1 MELNRVQCLVSD
13 DDAMAQFK
21 NYHDILGDV
30 LIERLDPNEEAAIV
44 QKHGD
49 RIPVRTW
56 IIHQARLRSHGIGK
70 FEPGMIVYELFLG
83 QTRDTGT
90 VRPYGAIN
98 LQAPNSDKL
107 RLPPFRSKVI
117 SLVDS
122 DEDVTEVG
130 IGKNGPWSYKNECI
144 YVDLMDEDVKNYNRV
159 GWCPIKGTVDA
170 TEEMWNRLYKIN
182 SKAKSFRKCGYPHYA
197 AMTRV
202 LGDNTAKGMNAFAST
217 QSPSRTD
224 SSDPE
229 FKIKDEADIEDLEVK
244 EKGQTIKPKA
254 ISNSRKR
261 DSYSANLSAS
271 LNVLAE
277 SSHGLSYSKAM
288 TKLKE
293 DPTWRPIFLGI
304 PDKRKMDWCTSLP

>member
-1 MELNRVQCLVSD
+1 MN
-13 DDAMAQFK
+13 
-21 NYHDILGDV
+21 
-30 LIERLDPNEEAAIV
+30 
-44 QKHGD
+44 
-49 RIPVRTW
+49 
-56 IIHQARLRSHGIGK
+56 GK
-70 FEPGMIVYELFLG
+70 G
-83 QTRDTGT
+83 
-90 VRPYGAIN
+90 
-98 LQAPNSDKL
+98 
-107 RLPPFRSKVI
+107 I

-144 YVDLMDEDVKNYNRV
+144 YVDLMDEDVKNYNSRVTGSFTKEAWQRIRKKLIKLIGYPYTDSQLKNKFNQLRITHTKFVSLCAQSGV
-159 GWCPIKGTVDA
+159 GWCPIKA
-170 TEEMWNRLYKIN
+170 RL
-182 SKAKSFRKCGYPHYA
+182 KSFRKCGYPHYA

-229 FKIKDEADIEDLEVK
+229 FKLKDEADIEDLEKVELLEIR
-244 EKGQTIKPKA
+244 EKARAASITVSSPEKNDPLGLFTQC
-254 ISNSRKR
+254 
-261 DSYSANLSAS
+261 LSI
-271 LNVLAE
+271 LNGMDDLD
-277 SSHGLSYSKAM
+277 GLSYSKAM